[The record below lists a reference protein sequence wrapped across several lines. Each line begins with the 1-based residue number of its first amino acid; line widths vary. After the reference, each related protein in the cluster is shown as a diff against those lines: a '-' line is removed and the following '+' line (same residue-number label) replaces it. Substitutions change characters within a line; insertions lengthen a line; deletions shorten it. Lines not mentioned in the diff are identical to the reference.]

1 MGGDDVDDEG
11 KECDSDGVQRQL
23 QHQNQAPQQQQKQQ
37 NQRVPRLE
45 GCHEITSAKQRLTT
59 AETWNES
66 TSEAVKS
73 AQGQLES
80 AQVQFQASRNEVE
93 DAKSCLIEVFNRWV
107 AVDVG
112 ERQQQHQAPQ
122 QQQQNQGMSRIEG
135 CHNIALA
142 KQRLTTAETWNKY
155 TIDAVESAQR
165 QLELAQ
171 AQFQASRNEVDE
183 AESAL
188 NEVCKKWEVIDVDEE
203 GGMCESDRQWWQ

>member
-80 AQVQFQASRNEVE
+80 AQVQFQASRNEV
-93 DAKSCLIEVFNRWV
+93 
-107 AVDVG
+107 
-112 ERQQQHQAPQ
+112 
-122 QQQQNQGMSRIEG
+122 
-135 CHNIALA
+135 
-142 KQRLTTAETWNKY
+142 
-155 TIDAVESAQR
+155 
-165 QLELAQ
+165 
-171 AQFQASRNEVDE
+171 DE

>member
-23 QHQNQAPQQQQKQQ
+23 QHQNQAPQQQQNHHQG
-37 NQRVPRLE
+37 VSLE
-45 GCHEITSAKQRLTT
+45 GRHEIASAKRRLAT
-59 AETWNES
+59 AKTWNES

-80 AQVQFQASRNEVE
+80 AQAQFQASRNEVE
-93 DAKSCLIEVFNRWV
+93 
-107 AVDVG
+107 
-112 ERQQQHQAPQ
+112 
-122 QQQQNQGMSRIEG
+122 
-135 CHNIALA
+135 
-142 KQRLTTAETWNKY
+142 
-155 TIDAVESAQR
+155 
-165 QLELAQ
+165 
-171 AQFQASRNEVDE
+171 E